1 MNQSNKFD
9 LAIKLTLVSLWV
21 VLFGMVATNAEFRQV
36 LLHPF
41 SR

>member
-1 MNQSNKFD
+1 MNNSNKLD

-21 VLFGMVATNAEFRQV
+21 FLIGMAVTNAEFRQM

-41 SR
+41 SG

>member
-1 MNQSNKFD
+1 MNNSNKFD

-21 VLFGMVATNAEFRQV
+21 FLIGMAVTNDEFRQI

-41 SR
+41 SG